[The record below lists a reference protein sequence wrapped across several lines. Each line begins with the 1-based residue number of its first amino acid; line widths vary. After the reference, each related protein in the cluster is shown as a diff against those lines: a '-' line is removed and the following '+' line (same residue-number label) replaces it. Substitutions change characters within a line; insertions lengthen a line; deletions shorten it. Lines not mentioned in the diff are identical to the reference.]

1 MAVTN
6 FSLLRL
12 AMSDEDFYP
21 HSVKLPVEIIQTH
34 ISCVFLTGDYAYK
47 LKKPVDFGFLD
58 FSTPAKRQH
67 FTQEELRLNQ
77 PIAPDIYLEVLP
89 ITQLHGEYQLNG
101 VGDIV
106 EYVLKMR
113 QFPQENLLIN
123 LVQHKALKSEHCQ
136 ALGQLLAEFHQ
147 QTLSN
152 EYITSFGTP
161 DNIALAITENYKHT
175 FKYIVSLQTEEQY
188 LETKAFTDNF
198 LRTKITLLQQRQT
211 QGKIRECHGD
221 LHLRNICLYQNKIQ
235 LFDRIE
241 FNEEFRYTDVI
252 YDVAFTLM
260 DLDCYQ
266 AQELGNIFLNTYLE
280 ITGDWQGVEVL
291 PLYLCRQAY
300 VRAKVNSLTQEDL
313 NLSPKERT
321 AAKAL
326 AKRYYNLAWQYTQP
340 RQGKIILMSGLSGS
354 GKTTVA
360 RKIAPS
366 INAIHIR
373 SDAVRKHLAGIT
385 LNTTGEEKL
394 YSVEM
399 TSKTYQR
406 LLELGIKLAKQ
417 GLTVILDAK
426 YDRYQWRSQAATAA
440 QTAGIPLEIYYCT
453 APVEVLRERLK
464 KRQGDISDATAD
476 ILDQQ
481 LANLEEFTAMEK
493 SYLKI
498 IKTNENN

>member
-1 MAVTN
+1 MNTTN
-6 FSLLRL
+6 FSLLVQ
-12 AMSDEDFYP
+12 AMLHEDFYP
-21 HSVKLPVEIIQTH
+21 HSVKSPIELIQTH
-34 ISCVFLTGDYAYK
+34 ISFVFLTGDYAYK
-47 LKKPVDFGFLD
+47 LKKPVNFGFLD
-58 FSTPAKRQH
+58 FSTPAKRHH
-67 FTQEELRLNQ
+67 FTQEELRLNK

-89 ITQLHGEYQLNG
+89 ITQLHGKYQLNG
-101 VGDIV
+101 DGDIV

-123 LVQHKALKSEHCQ
+123 LVQQQALKPEHCQ
-136 ALGQLLAEFHQ
+136 ALGKLLAEFHQ
-147 QTLSN
+147 QTPTN

-161 DNIALAITENYKHT
+161 DNIGLAINENYQHT
-175 FKYIVSLQTEEQY
+175 VKYIGSIQTEQQY

-198 LRTKITLLQQRQT
+198 LTTKITLLQQRQA

-221 LHLRNICLYQNKIQ
+221 LHLRNICLYKNKIQ

-241 FNEEFRYTDVI
+241 FNEQFRYADVI

-260 DLDCYQ
+260 DLDFHQ

-280 ITGDWQGVEVL
+280 ITGDWEGVEVL

-300 VRAKVNSLTQEDL
+300 VRAKVNSITQ
-313 NLSPKERT
+313 RT
-321 AAKAL
+321 AAKVL
-326 AKRYYNLAWQYTQP
+326 AERYYNLAWQYSQP

-385 LNTTGEEKL
+385 LNTTGGEEL
-394 YSVEM
+394 YSLEM

-426 YDRYQWRSQAATAA
+426 YDRYQWREDAATAA
-440 QTAGIPLEIYYCT
+440 QAAGIPLEIYYCT
-453 APVEVLRERLK
+453 APVEILRERLE
-464 KRQGDISDATAD
+464 KRKGDISDATTD

-481 LANLEEFTAMEK
+481 LANQEEFTPIEK

-498 IKTNENN
+498 IKTDENN